1 MIWDY
6 PGGPDPITIKSG
18 QWEHQ
23 RRIRE
28 SSDYGRK
35 AQKRCNVV
43 DCDDR
48 RKEPLMTGKVKE
60 TDSPLE
66 LPGRSTALMIA

>member
-1 MIWDY
+1 MGQIQSQSKVDN
-6 PGGPDPITIKSG
+6 GSIK
-18 QWEHQ
+18 E
-23 RRIRE
+23 E
-28 SSDYGRK
+28 SERAVTMEERHK
-35 AQKRCNVV
+35 KRCNVV